1 MMTIRK
7 IHFLFLILLIA
18 ASGFR
23 TEVAKAES
31 LEDLNRQIQEKQAQL
46 DAQKRTIRTLQDMVS
61 ALDAQ
66 SNLTQQQID
75 LTNNQI
81 AETVR
86 SIDNTEKQI
95 AQKQRELD
103 TQKQNLFETMRV
115 IYETPQQSTVEIIV
129 GSNSLSEI
137 VDRSQYIEALN
148 YQIETTMNVIMQL
161 KAQLE
166 DQRNQL
172 EQQKANLQNQKNTL
186 VDKKRNLEIQQDEK
200 ARLLSQAQTS
210 FNQALAEKDALSA
223 RMQSLLSRGGYT
235 TGSTGGY
242 WWANGD
248 PDGVDPWRFYYRQ
261 CTSYAAW
268 YWNIVLHKDWYAVLP
283 PGQNNANHWPIL
295 AQMQGYSV
303 SSTPRVGAIISWTAI
318 STTGHVAI
326 VEAVN
331 SDGTIDVSDYNWARD
346 SSGAGIYAYHS
357 HLDPSILGP
366 YAYIY

>member
-1 MMTIRK
+1 MIRK
-7 IHFLFLILLIA
+7 IHFLFLITVLA
-18 ASGFR
+18 ASGFH
-23 TEVAKAES
+23 TEVARAES
-31 LEDLNRQIQEKQAQL
+31 LEDLSRQIQEKQAQL
-46 DAQKRTIRTLQDMVS
+46 DAQKRNIRTIQDMIN

-66 SNLTQQQID
+66 ARLTQQEID
-75 LTNNQI
+75 VTNNKI
-81 AETVR
+81 AETIHA
-86 SIDNTEKQI
+86 IDNTEKQI
-95 AQKQRELD
+95 AQKQKELD
-103 TQKQNLFETMRV
+103 IQKENLFETMRV
-115 IYETPQQSTVEIIV
+115 MYETPQQSTVEIII

-137 VDRSQYIEALN
+137 VDRSQYIESLN

-172 EQQKANLQNQKNTL
+172 EKEKADLENQKRNLT
-186 VDKKRNLEIQQDEK
+186 DKKRNLEIQQAEK

-235 TGSTGGY
+235 TGATGGY
-242 WWANGD
+242 WWANAD
-248 PDGVDPWRFYYRQ
+248 PNGVDPWRFYYRQ

-268 YWNIVLHKDWYAVLP
+268 YWNIILHKEWYAVLP
-283 PGQNNANHWPIL
+283 AGQNNANHWPIL

-331 SDGTIDVSDYNWARD
+331 SDGTIDISDYNWARD
-346 SSGAGIYAYHS
+346 ANGSGIYAYHS